1 MTKKQLLE
9 QKITDLERKIKELE
23 YDINLTIA
31 VLEVAK

>member
-9 QKITDLERKIKELE
+9 QRIKELE
-23 YDINLTIA
+23 LRIKKLEHDINLTIA